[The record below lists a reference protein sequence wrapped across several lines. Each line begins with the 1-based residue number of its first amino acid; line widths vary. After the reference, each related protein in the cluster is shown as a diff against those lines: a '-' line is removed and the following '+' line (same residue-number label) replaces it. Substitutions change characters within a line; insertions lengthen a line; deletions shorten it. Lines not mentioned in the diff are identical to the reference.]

1 MSPLKYNT
9 EEERIQ
15 AQRSQKNCYA
25 AKDWKCDVCDIKIR
39 LGNKKN
45 HLNTR
50 KHIMAT
56 VGSVKM

>member
-1 MSPLKYNT
+1 MSPLKCNT
-9 EEERIQ
+9 EEEE
-15 AQRSQKNCYA
+15 KNCYA

-50 KHIMAT
+50 KHIIAT